1 MAPEPAKKKTDGNK
15 VTDFMYGEEL
25 CIVKEKLRCEQHSGP
40 NRWCYVSPNDP
51 ADHVKLGLEEV
62 TLWA

>member
-25 CIVKEKLRCEQHSGP
+25 RIVEEKLRCEQHSGP
-40 NRWCYVSPNDP
+40 NRWCYVGEVPSDP
-51 ADHVKLGLEEV
+51 HARRHR
-62 TLWA
+62 TMMW